1 MNIENKES
9 FCRLCP
15 RDCQSPRTREHPG
28 FCGSD
33 EGFSDLRVTS
43 LMPHYGEE
51 RPLSGHR
58 GSGTIFFTGCSL
70 RCCFCQNYDISH
82 EHRGVRLSQ
91 EQLAD
96 KMEALLKTGVHN
108 LNLVTPSHYADRI
121 PNLLRILFETNI
133 WKKRPVPII
142 WNSSAYETV
151 NSLKHVADIVDI
163 YLVDMKFHDRTLS
176 DDLCGAPNYAEIAYF
191 ALEEMFRQQAQAHYD
206 EDGIMQSGIM
216 IRHLVLPGA
225 VEDSFQVLEQISKR
239 VPLDTALSIMGQYH
253 PRSFNPCERRP
264 DMRRFLSHREYHEV
278 LDYAKSLGFSNIL
291 KQA

>member
-1 MNIENKES
+1 MK
-9 FCRLCP
+9 
-15 RDCQSPRTREHPG
+15 
-28 FCGSD
+28 
-33 EGFSDLRVTS
+33 
-43 LMPHYGEE
+43 
-51 RPLSGHR
+51 
-58 GSGTIFFTGCSL
+58 
-70 RCCFCQNYDISH
+70 
-82 EHRGVRLSQ
+82 
-91 EQLAD
+91 
-96 KMEALLKTGVHN
+96 
-108 LNLVTPSHYADRI
+108 
-121 PNLLRILFETNI
+121 
-133 WKKRPVPII
+133 
-142 WNSSAYETV
+142 
-151 NSLKHVADIVDI
+151 SLKNVADIVDI

-191 ALEEMFRQQAQAHYD
+191 ALEEMFRQQPAIHYD

-225 VEDSFQVLEQISKR
+225 VKDSFQVLEQISKR